1 MSKLQKSP
9 ELKSLVEEIS
19 TIIEY
24 KAHTSEILYRLFDG
38 DDVEELFYN
47 HPELIT
53 RSEVSNF
60 TDSFLKDKGYKA
72 MESEG
77 GHEGGGEYCYGV
89 IRLGDKYY
97 KAGWAYYS
105 YNGCEYDYIE
115 DTIKE
120 VTPVEKTVI
129 VYE

>member
-24 KAHTSEILYRLFDG
+24 KAHTSEILYHLFEDNVS
-38 DDVEELFYN
+38 DVLYN
-47 HPELIT
+47 PPELSGW
-53 RSEVSNF
+53 SEVRDF
-60 TDSFLKDKGYKA
+60 TEKFLGGKDYEL

-97 KAGWAYYS
+97 KAEWAYYS
-105 YNGCEYDYIE
+105 YDGCEYDYIE

-120 VTPVEKTVI
+120 VTPVEKTII